1 MPNYKSLVK
10 EVIKKADVLLEVVDA
25 RFPDETRNSDIEREI
40 TRLNKPLIIVIN
52 KCDLVSK
59 EKLEKTKARFSK
71 IAPTIFISSKDRSGT
86 TMLRHQILASARKNS
101 AGVPKRKDSNKS
113 YDKDTDK
120 GTDTEN
126 FNKEDFNKENFD
138 KGSSNEKN
146 LDRKNSRKEK
156 SEILV
161 GTLGYPN
168 VGKSSVINGV
178 TGRHR
183 ASTSSVSGHTKG
195 VQLVDAGSKIK
206 FIDTPGVFPFDE
218 KDEYLQGLLGVKDV
232 THLKDQVGV
241 ALKILEKMLAENK
254 AALESFYN
262 IALEDETSYEALEK
276 IGIQCNFLQKKG
288 EVDEGRTATR
298 IINDWQN
305 GLLLI

>member
-1 MPNYKSLVK
+1 MPSYRSLVK

-40 TRLNKPLIIVIN
+40 ARLNKPLIIVIN

-101 AGVPKRKDSNKS
+101 AKSPERKDSDRGT
-113 YDKDTDK
+113 DKDRGSDK
-120 GTDTEN
+120 GTEGEKYNGEN
-126 FNKEDFNKENFD
+126 FNKGN
-138 KGSSNEKN
+138 SNEKN
-146 LDRKNSRKEK
+146 LDGKNSRKEK

-183 ASTSSVSGHTKG
+183 ASTSAVSGHTKG
-195 VQLVDAGSKIK
+195 VQHVGAGSKIM
-206 FIDTPGVFPFDE
+206 FIDTPGVIPFDE

-262 IALEDETSYEALEK
+262 IALEDEISYEALEK